1 MLFMK
6 RLYFMLSALMFIMSA
21 TVFAQQTNRL
31 TLSEE
36 PLVAGRTITVSYD
49 AKGGPL
55 GGEAHIYGF
64 AYTYNNYKW
73 HLCDV
78 LLNNSGD
85 NIWKGTFDI
94 PSDCGL
100 VAFKFQASLSQ
111 FPDTIDNND
120 NQGYIYMV
128 GDAEKKP
135 IPGAQLAWGL
145 LRKPSLNMGIQGYF
159 SQAYQEISDEAIMMW
174 LDKETKMF
182 PQEGHKF
189 FNVMKAVFRHQYG
202 DKAEGG
208 IRYLL
213 SVLEAEPNKTD
224 EDVYNIWSTYMFD
237 LKDKVKADSV
247 LNAFNAVKPY
257 SMLNR
262 REAATK
268 LSQLQGEDFY
278 KAADEFRKNY
288 PFREWLKN
296 PDPQGFPYANFYSAL
311 ERSLYKDKKYDKMME
326 VMEEGS
332 FNTAADVYMHGPMW
346 LIQKAPT
353 DPKEYVEI
361 SKRIIDCMEAKV
373 GENIDYYG
381 RSQTDLQMKETQQK
395 TLNYYLCVQSEIF
408 QRSER
413 YQDAIDYMNKIDG
426 SERFKLYPAGNQA
439 YILSLEK
446 LGRHDETIQ
455 ALKSSAAA
463 AQLTPALVDKLHA
476 YYDSLRE
483 KPAKSFNEYLS
494 SLKSAEAKE
503 MMMKHVR
510 EGLVNEPFT
519 PFNLQMHNAKGSINS
534 ASFGKDDI
542 VVLDFW
548 ATWCAP
554 CIAALAGMQLAV
566 DKYADDPHVKFYFVQ
581 TQDTPGGA
589 VDRVW
594 ARGKYHN
601 MQVIYDQ
608 NKSSE
613 SKGYNK
619 VYSDMFKG
627 TSGIPQKA
635 ILKNGRIRY
644 RAEGYGGSPSGL
656 MDEITAVIEILKK
669 EK

>member
-1 MLFMK
+1 MK
-6 RLYFMLSALMFIMSA
+6 RTFIKMLALAFLIP
-21 TVFAQQTNRL
+21 TVLHAQQNNRL
-31 TLSEE
+31 TLSDD
-36 PLVAGRTITVSYD
+36 PLVAGKTITVTYD
-49 AKGGPL
+49 AKGGPM
-55 GGEAHIYGF
+55 GGEAHVFGF
-64 AYTYNNYKW
+64 AYTYDDYKW
-73 HLCDV
+73 HINDV
-78 LLNNSGD
+78 ILTNSGD
-85 NIWKGTFDI
+85 NIWIGTFDI

-100 VAFKFQASLSQ
+100 IAFKFQATLSQ
-111 FPDTIDNND
+111 YPDTIDNND
-120 NQGYIYMV
+120 NQGYIYVV
-128 GDAEKKP
+128 GDADKKP
-135 IPGAQLAWGL
+135 MPGAKLAWGL

-159 SQAYQEISDEAIMMW
+159 GQGYQEISDEAIMMW
-174 LDKETKMF
+174 LDKETKMY
-182 PQEGHKF
+182 PEEGHKF
-189 FNVMKAVFRHQYG
+189 FNAMKAVFRHQYG
-202 DKAEGG
+202 EKAEGG

-213 SVLEAEPNKTD
+213 SVLEAQPNKTE

-237 LKDKVKADSV
+237 LKDKAKADSV

-262 REAATK
+262 REAAAK
-268 LSQLQGEDFY
+268 LSRLQGEDFY
-278 KAADEFRKNY
+278 KAANEFRKNY
-288 PFREWLKN
+288 PFRDWLKN

-332 FNTAADVYMHGPMW
+332 FNTAADVYMHGPLW

-446 LGRHDETIQ
+446 LGCHDETIQ

-463 AQLTPALVDKLHA
+463 AQLTPTLVDKLHA
-476 YYDSLRE
+476 YYDSLKE
-483 KPAKSFNEYLS
+483 KPAKSFDEYLS
-494 SLKSAEAKE
+494 SLKSSEAKE

-519 PFNLQMHNAKGSINS
+519 PFNLQMHNAKGTVNS

-566 DKYADDPHVKFYFVQ
+566 DKYANDPHVKFYFVQ

-608 NKSSE
+608 NKSE
-613 SKGYNK
+613 TNKGYNK
-619 VYSDMFKG
+619 VYSDMFRG

-635 ILKNGRIRY
+635 VLKNGRIRY

-656 MDEITAVIEILKK
+656 MDEISAVIDILKK

>member
-6 RLYFMLSALMFIMSA
+6 RLYFMLSALMFLMPA

-64 AYTYNNYKW
+64 AYTYDNYKW

-174 LDKETKMF
+174 LDKETKLF

-213 SVLEAEPNKTD
+213 SVLEAEPNKSD

-237 LKDKVKADSV
+237 LKDKAKADSV

-262 REAATK
+262 REATAK

-413 YQDAIDYMNKIDG
+413 YQDAIDYMNKIEG

-476 YYDSLRE
+476 YYDSLKE
-483 KPAKSFNEYLS
+483 KPAKSFDEYLS
-494 SLKSAEAKE
+494 SLKSSEAKE

-519 PFNLQMHNAKGSINS
+519 PFNLQMHNAKGTVNS
-534 ASFGKDDI
+534 ASFSKDDI

-656 MDEITAVIEILKK
+656 MDEITAVIEILKN

>member
-1 MLFMK
+1 M
-6 RLYFMLSALMFIMSA
+6 
-21 TVFAQQTNRL
+21 
-31 TLSEE
+31 
-36 PLVAGRTITVSYD
+36 GVS
-49 AKGGPL
+49 
-55 GGEAHIYGF
+55 
-64 AYTYNNYKW
+64 
-73 HLCDV
+73 
-78 LLNNSGD
+78 
-85 NIWKGTFDI
+85 
-94 PSDCGL
+94 
-100 VAFKFQASLSQ
+100 
-111 FPDTIDNND
+111 
-120 NQGYIYMV
+120 
-128 GDAEKKP
+128 
-135 IPGAQLAWGL
+135 
-145 LRKPSLNMGIQGYF
+145 GYF
-159 SQAYQEISDEAIMMW
+159 TQSYQEISDEAIMMW
-174 LDKETKMF
+174 MDKETKMY
-182 PQEGHKF
+182 PKEGHKF
-189 FNVMKAVFRHQYG
+189 FNVMKSVFRHQYG

-213 SVLEAEPNKTD
+213 GVLEAEPNKTD
-224 EDVYNIWSTYMFD
+224 EDVYNIWTTYMFD
-237 LKDKVKADSV
+237 LKENAKADSV

-262 REAATK
+262 REAASK
-268 LSQLQGEDFY
+268 LYQLQGDEFY

-296 PDPQGFPYANFYSAL
+296 PDPQGFPYANFYSGL
-311 ERSLYKDKKYDKMME
+311 ERKLYSDKQYDKMME

-332 FNTAADVYMHGPMW
+332 FNTAADVYMHGPMF
-346 LIQKAPT
+346 LIQKAPI
-353 DPKEYVEI
+353 DPKEYVDV
-361 SKRIIDCMEAKV
+361 SKRIIDCMISKV

-381 RSQTDLQMKETQQK
+381 RTMSDAQAKQAHQNSM
-395 TLNYYLCVQSEIF
+395 NYYLCVQSEIF
-408 QRSER
+408 QRSGR
-413 YQDAIDYMNKIDG
+413 YQEAVDYMNKITEND
-426 SERFKLYPAGNQA
+426 RYKQYPAGNQA
-439 YILSLEK
+439 YVLSLEQLNRK
-446 LGRHDETIQ
+446 DEALQ
-455 ALKSSAAA
+455 ALKSAAA
-463 AQLTPALVDKLHA
+463 AGQMTPTLIDRLRT
-476 YYDSLRE
+476 YYDSLKD
-483 KPAKSFNEYLS
+483 KPAKSFDEYFS

-503 MMMKHVR
+503 MMMRHVR

-519 PFNLQMHNAKGSINS
+519 PFNLQKHNAKGTVNS

-566 DKYADDPHVKFYFVQ
+566 DKYADDPHVKFFFVQ
-581 TQDTPGGA
+581 TQDTPGGS
-589 VDRVW
+589 VDRIW

-608 NKSSE
+608 NKSAE

-656 MDEITAVIEILKK
+656 MDEITAVIEILKN

>member
-6 RLYFMLSALMFIMSA
+6 RLYFMLSALMFIMPA

-145 LRKPSLNMGIQGYF
+145 LRKPSLNMGVQGYF

-247 LNAFNAVKPY
+247 LNAFNAMKPY

-519 PFNLQMHNAKGSINS
+519 PFNLQMHNAKGSVNS

>member
-6 RLYFMLSALMFIMSA
+6 RLYFMLSALMFLMPA

-64 AYTYNNYKW
+64 AYTYDNYKW

-128 GDAEKKP
+128 GDTEKKP

-145 LRKPSLNMGIQGYF
+145 LRKPSLNMGVQGYF

-174 LDKETKMF
+174 LDKETKMY

-213 SVLEAEPNKTD
+213 SVLEAEPNKSD

-237 LKDKVKADSV
+237 LKDKAKADSV

-262 REAATK
+262 REAAAK
-268 LSQLQGEDFY
+268 LSRLQGEDFY

-413 YQDAIDYMNKIDG
+413 YQDAIDYMNKIEG

-476 YYDSLRE
+476 YYDSLKE
-483 KPAKSFNEYLS
+483 KPAKSFDEYLS
-494 SLKSAEAKE
+494 SLKSSEAKE

-519 PFNLQMHNAKGSINS
+519 PFNLQMHNAKGTVNS
-534 ASFGKDDI
+534 ASFSKDDI

-656 MDEITAVIEILKK
+656 MDEITAVIEILKN

>member
-6 RLYFMLSALMFIMSA
+6 RLYFMLSALMFLMPA

-64 AYTYNNYKW
+64 AYTYDNYKW

-174 LDKETKMF
+174 LDKETKLF

-213 SVLEAEPNKTD
+213 SVLEAEPNKSD

-237 LKDKVKADSV
+237 LKDKAKADSV

-262 REAATK
+262 REAAAK
-268 LSQLQGEDFY
+268 LSRLQGEDFY

-446 LGRHDETIQ
+446 LGRNDEIIQ

-476 YYDSLRE
+476 YYDSLKE
-483 KPAKSFNEYLS
+483 KPAKSFDEYLS
-494 SLKSAEAKE
+494 SLKSSEAKE

-519 PFNLQMHNAKGSINS
+519 PFNLQMHNAKGTVNS
-534 ASFGKDDI
+534 ASFSKDDI

-656 MDEITAVIEILKK
+656 MDEITAVIEILKN

>member
-1 MLFMK
+1 MK
-6 RLYFMLSALMFIMSA
+6 RIYLLLTAMILTLPL

-31 TLSEE
+31 SLSAD
-36 PLVAGRTITVSYD
+36 PLVAGQTINVSYD

-64 AYTYNNYKW
+64 AYTYDDYKW
-73 HLCDV
+73 HIRDV
-78 LLNNSGD
+78 ILNNSGD
-85 NIWKGTFDI
+85 NIWKGSFTI
-94 PSDCGL
+94 PEDCGL
-100 VAFKFQASLSQ
+100 VAFKFQSTLSQ
-111 FPDTIDNND
+111 YPDTIDNND

-128 GDAEKKP
+128 GDADKKP
-135 IPGAQLAWGL
+135 MPGAQLAWGL

-159 SQAYQEISDEAIMMW
+159 SQGYQEISDEAIMMW
-174 LDKETKMF
+174 LDKETKMY
-182 PQEGHKF
+182 PTEGHKF
-189 FNVMKAVFRHQYG
+189 FNVMKSVFRHQYG

-213 SVLEAEPNKTD
+213 SVLEAQPNKTE
-224 EDVYNIWSTYMFD
+224 EDVYNIWSTYLFD
-237 LKDKVKADSV
+237 LKEQGKADSV
-247 LNAFNAVKPY
+247 IAAYEKIKPY

-262 REAATK
+262 RVKAQALAK
-268 LSQLQGEDFY
+268 LDKEHFY
-278 KAADEFRKNY
+278 QAADEFRKNY
-288 PFREWLKN
+288 PFREWVKN

-311 ERSLYKDKKYDKMME
+311 ERGLYADKQYDKMME
-326 VMEEGS
+326 VMEEGT
-332 FNTAADVYMHGPMW
+332 FATAADVYMHGPLW

-373 GENIDYYG
+373 DENIDYYG
-381 RSQTDLQMKETQQK
+381 RSQTDLQMKEAHQN
-395 TLNYYLCVQSEIF
+395 TLNYYLCVQAEIF

-413 YQDAIDYMNKIDG
+413 YQDAVDFMNKIIE

-446 LGRHDETIQ
+446 LGRNEESIQ
-455 ALKSSAAA
+455 ALKSAAAA
-463 AQLTPALVDKLHA
+463 AQMTPLLIDKLHA
-476 YYDSLRE
+476 YYDGLKE
-483 KPAKSFNEYLS
+483 KPAKTFDEYMS
-494 SLKSAEAKE
+494 SLKSSEAKE
-503 MMMKHVR
+503 MMLKHVR

-519 PFNLQMHNAKGSINS
+519 PFDLQKHNAKGTVNS
-534 ASFGKDDI
+534 NSFGKDDI

-566 DKYADDPHVKFYFVQ
+566 DKYANDPHVKFYFVQ
-581 TQDTPGGA
+581 TQDTPGGS
-589 VDRVW
+589 VDRIW

-608 NKSSE
+608 NKSAE

-656 MDEITAVIEILKK
+656 MDEITAVIEILKN

>member
-1 MLFMK
+1 M
-6 RLYFMLSALMFIMSA
+6 
-21 TVFAQQTNRL
+21 
-31 TLSEE
+31 
-36 PLVAGRTITVSYD
+36 
-49 AKGGPL
+49 
-55 GGEAHIYGF
+55 
-64 AYTYNNYKW
+64 
-73 HLCDV
+73 
-78 LLNNSGD
+78 
-85 NIWKGTFDI
+85 
-94 PSDCGL
+94 
-100 VAFKFQASLSQ
+100 
-111 FPDTIDNND
+111 
-120 NQGYIYMV
+120 
-128 GDAEKKP
+128 
-135 IPGAQLAWGL
+135 
-145 LRKPSLNMGIQGYF
+145 
-159 SQAYQEISDEAIMMW
+159 IS
-174 LDKETKMF
+174 
-182 PQEGHKF
+182 
-189 FNVMKAVFRHQYG
+189 
-202 DKAEGG
+202 
-208 IRYLL
+208 
-213 SVLEAEPNKTD
+213 
-224 EDVYNIWSTYMFD
+224 
-237 LKDKVKADSV
+237 
-247 LNAFNAVKPY
+247 
-257 SMLNR
+257 
-262 REAATK
+262 
-268 LSQLQGEDFY
+268 
-278 KAADEFRKNY
+278 
-288 PFREWLKN
+288 
-296 PDPQGFPYANFYSAL
+296 
-311 ERSLYKDKKYDKMME
+311 
-326 VMEEGS
+326 
-332 FNTAADVYMHGPMW
+332 
-346 LIQKAPT
+346 
-353 DPKEYVEI
+353 
-361 SKRIIDCMEAKV
+361 KV

-446 LGRHDETIQ
+446 LGRHNEIIQ
-455 ALKSSAAA
+455 ALKSSASA
-463 AQLTPALVDKLHA
+463 AQLTPTLVDKLHA
-476 YYDSLRE
+476 YYDSLKE
-483 KPAKSFNEYLS
+483 KPAKSFDEYLS
-494 SLKSAEAKE
+494 SLKSSEAKE

-519 PFNLQMHNAKGSINS
+519 PFNLQMHNAKGTVNS

-656 MDEITAVIEILKK
+656 MDEITAVIEILKN

>member
-1 MLFMK
+1 MK
-6 RLYFMLSALMFIMSA
+6 RIYLLLTAMIFILP
-21 TVFAQQTNRL
+21 TIVFAQQTNRL
-31 TLSEE
+31 SLSAD
-36 PLVAGRTITVSYD
+36 PLFAGQTITVSYD

-64 AYTYNNYKW
+64 AYTYDDYKW
-73 HLCDV
+73 HIRDV
-78 LLNNSGD
+78 ILNNSGD
-85 NIWKGTFDI
+85 NIWKGSFTI
-94 PSDCGL
+94 PEDCGL
-100 VAFKFQASLSQ
+100 VAFKFQASLSEY
-111 FPDTIDNND
+111 PDTVDNNAD
-120 NQGYIYMV
+120 QGYIYMI
-128 GDAEKKP
+128 GDANKKP
-135 IPGAQLAWGL
+135 MPGAQLAWGI
-145 LRKPSLNMGIQGYF
+145 LRKPSLNMGVSGYF
-159 SQAYQEISDEAIMMW
+159 TQSYQEISDEAIMMW
-174 LDKETKMF
+174 MDKETKMY
-182 PQEGHKF
+182 PKEGHKF
-189 FNVMKAVFRHQYG
+189 FNVMKSVFRHQYG

-224 EDVYNIWSTYMFD
+224 EDVYNIWTTYMFD
-237 LKDKVKADSV
+237 LKENAKADSV

-262 REAATK
+262 REAASK
-268 LSQLQGEDFY
+268 LYQLQGDEFY

-296 PDPQGFPYANFYSAL
+296 PDPQGFPYANFYSGL
-311 ERSLYKDKKYDKMME
+311 ERKLYSDKQYDKMME

-332 FNTAADVYMHGPMW
+332 FNTAADVYMHGPMF
-346 LIQKAPT
+346 LIQKAPI
-353 DPKEYVEI
+353 DPKEYVDV
-361 SKRIIDCMEAKV
+361 SKRIIDCMISKV

-381 RSQTDLQMKETQQK
+381 RTMSDAQARQAHENS
-395 TLNYYLCVQSEIF
+395 LNYYLCVQTEIF
-408 QRSER
+408 QRSGRFQE
-413 YQDAIDYMNKIDG
+413 AVDYMNKITEND
-426 SERFKLYPAGNQA
+426 RYKQYPAGNQA
-439 YILSLEK
+439 YILSLEQLNRK
-446 LGRHDETIQ
+446 DEALQ
-455 ALKSSAAA
+455 ALKSAAA
-463 AQLTPALVDKLHA
+463 AGQMTPTLIDRLRT
-476 YYDSLRE
+476 YYDSLKD
-483 KPAKSFNEYLS
+483 KPAKSFDEYFS

-503 MMMKHVR
+503 MMMRHVR

-519 PFNLQMHNAKGSINS
+519 PFNLQKHNAKGTVNS

-566 DKYADDPHVKFYFVQ
+566 DKYADDPHVKFFFVQ
-581 TQDTPGGA
+581 TQDTPGGS
-589 VDRVW
+589 VDRIW

-608 NKSSE
+608 KKSAE

-656 MDEITAVIEILKK
+656 MDEITAVIEILKN

>member
-1 MLFMK
+1 MK
-6 RLYFMLSALMFIMSA
+6 RLYFMLSALMFLMPA

-64 AYTYNNYKW
+64 AYTYDNYKW

-128 GDAEKKP
+128 GDTEKKP

-145 LRKPSLNMGIQGYF
+145 LRKPSLNMGVQGYF

-174 LDKETKMF
+174 LDKETKMY

-213 SVLEAEPNKTD
+213 SVLEAEPNKSD

-237 LKDKVKADSV
+237 LKDKAKADSV

-262 REAATK
+262 REAAAK
-268 LSQLQGEDFY
+268 LSRLQGEDFY

-413 YQDAIDYMNKIDG
+413 YQDAIDYMNKIEG

-476 YYDSLRE
+476 YYDSLKE
-483 KPAKSFNEYLS
+483 KPAKSFDEYLS
-494 SLKSAEAKE
+494 SLKSSEAKE

-519 PFNLQMHNAKGSINS
+519 PFNLQMHNAKGTVNS
-534 ASFGKDDI
+534 ASFSKDDI

-656 MDEITAVIEILKK
+656 MDEITAVIEILKN

>member
-1 MLFMK
+1 MK
-6 RLYFMLSALMFIMSA
+6 RIYLLLTAIILTLPL

-31 TLSEE
+31 SLSAD
-36 PLVAGRTITVSYD
+36 PLFAGQTITVSYD

-64 AYTYNNYKW
+64 AYTYDDYKW
-73 HLCDV
+73 HIRDV
-78 LLNNSGD
+78 ILNNSGD
-85 NIWKGTFDI
+85 NIWKGSFTI
-94 PSDCGL
+94 PEDCGL
-100 VAFKFQASLSQ
+100 VAFKFQSSLSEY
-111 FPDTIDNND
+111 PDTVDNND
-120 NQGYIYMV
+120 DQGYIYMI
-128 GDAEKKP
+128 GDANKKP
-135 IPGAQLAWGL
+135 MPGAQLAWGI
-145 LRKPSLNMGIQGYF
+145 LRKPSLNMGVSGYF
-159 SQAYQEISDEAIMMW
+159 TQSYQEISDEAIMMW
-174 LDKETKMF
+174 MDKETKMY
-182 PQEGHKF
+182 PKEGHKF
-189 FNVMKAVFRHQYG
+189 FNVMKSVFRHQYG

-213 SVLEAEPNKTD
+213 GVLEAEPNKTD
-224 EDVYNIWSTYMFD
+224 EDVYNIWTTYMFD
-237 LKDKVKADSV
+237 LKENAKADSV

-262 REAATK
+262 REAASK
-268 LSQLQGEDFY
+268 LYQLQGDEFY

-296 PDPQGFPYANFYSAL
+296 PDPQGFPYANFYSGL
-311 ERSLYKDKKYDKMME
+311 ERKLYSDKQYDKMME

-332 FNTAADVYMHGPMW
+332 FNTAADVYMHGPMF
-346 LIQKAPT
+346 LIQKAPI
-353 DPKEYVEI
+353 DPKEYVDV
-361 SKRIIDCMEAKV
+361 SKRIIDCMISKV

-381 RSQTDLQMKETQQK
+381 RTMSDAQARQAHENS
-395 TLNYYLCVQSEIF
+395 LNYYLCVQTEIF
-408 QRSER
+408 QRSGR
-413 YQDAIDYMNKIDG
+413 YQEAVDYMNKIT
-426 SERFKLYPAGNQA
+426 ENNRYKQYPAGNQA
-439 YILSLEK
+439 YVLSLEQLNRK
-446 LGRHDETIQ
+446 DEALQ
-455 ALKSSAAA
+455 ALKSAAA
-463 AQLTPALVDKLHA
+463 AGQMTPTLIDRLRT
-476 YYDSLRE
+476 YYDSLKD
-483 KPAKSFNEYLS
+483 KPAKTFDEYFS

-503 MMMKHVR
+503 MMMRHVR

-519 PFNLQMHNAKGSINS
+519 PFNLQKHNAKGTVNS

-608 NKSSE
+608 NKSAE

-656 MDEITAVIEILKK
+656 MDEITAVIEILKN

>member
-6 RLYFMLSALMFIMSA
+6 RLYFMLSALMFLMPA

-64 AYTYNNYKW
+64 AYTYDNYKW

-159 SQAYQEISDEAIMMW
+159 SHAYQEISDEAIMMW

-247 LNAFNAVKPY
+247 LNAFNAMKPY

-519 PFNLQMHNAKGSINS
+519 PFNLQMHNAKGTVNS

>member
-6 RLYFMLSALMFIMSA
+6 RLYFMLSALMFLMPA

-94 PSDCGL
+94 PSNCGL
-100 VAFKFQASLSQ
+100 VAFKFQSTLSQ
-111 FPDTIDNND
+111 YPDTIDNND

-128 GDAEKKP
+128 GDTEKKP

-145 LRKPSLNMGIQGYF
+145 LRKPSLNMGVQGYF

-174 LDKETKMF
+174 LDKETKMY

-213 SVLEAEPNKTD
+213 SVLEAEPNKSD
-224 EDVYNIWSTYMFD
+224 EDVYNIWSTYLFD
-237 LKDKVKADSV
+237 LKDKAKADSV

-262 REAATK
+262 REAAAK
-268 LSQLQGEDFY
+268 LSRLQGEDFY
-278 KAADEFRKNY
+278 KAADEFRTNY

-463 AQLTPALVDKLHA
+463 AQLTPTLVDKLHA
-476 YYDSLRE
+476 YYDSLKE

-519 PFNLQMHNAKGSINS
+519 PFNLQIHNAKGTVNS